1 MTEETVF
8 VDYYEMLRVSP
19 GAEIESIQR
28 VHRALAAR
36 YHPDNLET
44 GDLERFLLVNEAF
57 KILSDPEKRKEFDS
71 NYKSKKENPMPV
83 FLTKEFTEGV
93 DGEINRRMGLLCLL
107 YTQRRTNSLQPALS
121 VLEIEQLMFIPRE
134 HLIFTVWYLKAKR
147 FIIQDD
153 RSSLMI
159 TSDGI
164 DFMETNLPEHKTMYK
179 MLEAADMGNRY
190 SLTKSET
197 NGTNGTTP

>member
-19 GAEIESIQR
+19 SAEIESIQR

-57 KILSDPEKRKEFDS
+57 KVLSDPEQRREFDS
-71 NYKSKKENPMPV
+71 NYKSKKENPLPV

-147 FIIQDD
+147 YLVQDD

-164 DFMETNLPEHKTMYK
+164 DFMETNLPEHKTMFK
-179 MLEAADMGNRY
+179 MLEAADMGNRF
-190 SLTKSET
+190 SMIKADAKL
-197 NGTNGTTP
+197 N

>member
-19 GAEIESIQR
+19 GAELESIQR

-57 KILSDPEKRKEFDS
+57 KILSDPEKRKEFDA
-71 NYKSKKENPMPV
+71 NYKAKKENPMPV

-147 FIIQDD
+147 YIIQDD

-164 DFMETNLPEHKTMYK
+164 DFMETNLPEHKTMFK

-197 NGTNGTTP
+197 NGTTP

>member
-19 GAEIESIQR
+19 SAEIESIQR

-57 KILSDPEKRKEFDS
+57 KVLSDPEKRREFDA

-190 SLTKSET
+190 GLTKSET
-197 NGTNGTTP
+197 NGTTP

>member
-1 MTEETVF
+1 MTEDTLF

-57 KILSDPEKRKEFDS
+57 KVLSDPEKRKEFDA

-93 DGEINRRMGLLCLL
+93 DGEINRRMGMLCLL

-134 HLIFTVWYLKAKR
+134 HLIFTIWYLKSKR
-147 FIIQDD
+147 YLVQDD

-159 TSDGI
+159 TADGI
-164 DFMETNLPEHKTMYK
+164 DFMEANLPEHKTMFK
-179 MLEAADMGNRY
+179 MLEAADLGNRY
-190 SLTKSET
+190 SLTKTET
-197 NGTNGTTP
+197 NGTAP

>member
-57 KILSDPEKRKEFDS
+57 KVLSDPEQRKEFDS
-71 NYKSKKENPMPV
+71 SYKSKKENPLPV

-121 VLEIEQLMFIPRE
+121 VLEIEQLMFVPRE

-147 FIIQDD
+147 YLVQDD

-164 DFMETNLPEHKTMYK
+164 DFMETNLPEHKTMFK
-179 MLEAADMGNRY
+179 MLEAADMGNRF
-190 SLTKSET
+190 SMVKADAKL
-197 NGTNGTTP
+197 N

>member
-1 MTEETVF
+1 MTEEIVF

-19 GAEIESIQR
+19 GAELESIQR

-57 KILSDPEKRKEFDS
+57 KILSDPEKRKEFDG

-197 NGTNGTTP
+197 NGTTP

>member
-1 MTEETVF
+1 MSENNGF

-36 YHPDNLET
+36 YHPDNQET

-57 KILSDPEKRKEFDS
+57 KVLSDPEKRKEFDAA
-71 NYKSKKENPMPV
+71 YKTKKENPMPV

-93 DGEINRRMGLLCLL
+93 DGEVNRRMGLLCLL
-107 YTQRRTNSLQPALS
+107 YTQRRTNPVVPALS
-121 VLEIEQLMFIPRE
+121 VLEIEQMMFIPRE
-134 HLIFTVWYLKAKR
+134 HLLFTIWYLKAKR
-147 FIIQDD
+147 FLVQDD

-159 TSDGI
+159 TADGI
-164 DFMETNLPEHKTMYK
+164 DFMEANLPEHKTMYK
-179 MLEAADMGNRY
+179 LLEAADLGSRY
-190 SLTKSET
+190 SANSVDKATQ
-197 NGTNGTTP
+197 

>member
-1 MTEETVF
+1 
-8 VDYYEMLRVSP
+8 
-19 GAEIESIQR
+19 
-28 VHRALAAR
+28 
-36 YHPDNLET
+36 
-44 GDLERFLLVNEAF
+44 
-57 KILSDPEKRKEFDS
+57 
-71 NYKSKKENPMPV
+71 MPV

-147 FIIQDD
+147 YIQQDD

-197 NGTNGTTP
+197 NGTTP